1 MISWDNDNKDIIFM
15 AIEIFVGL
23 VPIIGLIFNASLAQ
37 LIVMIVCAGTF
48 NTLAIFVYLD
58 GNR

>member
-15 AIEIFVGL
+15 IIEILVGAVPLLGL
-23 VPIIGLIFNASLAQ
+23 VFNASLAQ
-37 LIVMIVCAGTF
+37 LIIMIVCAGIF

-58 GNR
+58 SK